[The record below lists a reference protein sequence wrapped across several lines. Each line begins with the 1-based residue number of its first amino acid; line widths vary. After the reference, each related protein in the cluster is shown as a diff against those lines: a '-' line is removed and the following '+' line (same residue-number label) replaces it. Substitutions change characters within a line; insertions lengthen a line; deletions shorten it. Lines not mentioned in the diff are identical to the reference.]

1 MKSGWGSVCV
11 YWPVAIVRGGAF
23 AGQIIGEMLLRWECK
38 IRIILVDDFKIN
50 VLFYIRVAWESWAG
64 GLMVVDQYGYVG
76 RVMGDLLW
84 GLYLVEPNGA
94 STYNLMAIKHR
105 ARRQLLVVLL
115 QNRHCL
121 GFVIWLLLM
130 RWVKPSR
137 VLVEERKFLWSSN
150 LW

>member
-1 MKSGWGSVCV
+1 MGKLGGRAAAADGGGSI
-11 YWPVAIVRGGAF
+11 WIW
-23 AGQIIGEMLLRWECK
+23 M
-38 IRIILVDDFKIN
+38 
-50 VLFYIRVAWESWAG
+50 
-64 GLMVVDQYGYVG
+64 G

-130 RWVKPSR
+130 R
-137 VLVEERKFLWSSN
+137 
-150 LW
+150 